1 VILHGQVDAPGAAPA
16 WGPAKSWP
24 RHSLPWDQDALLLAL
39 RLRDGEIAL
48 HHLLDELDDARPR
61 LRATLPAP
69 EDKHLNCVG
78 WPEARHQGD
87 RRRHLARQL
96 HAL

>member
-1 VILHGQVDAPGAAPA
+1 MDRSTHQVPRLPG
-16 WGPAKSWP
+16 G
-24 RHSLPWDQDALLLAL
+24 
-39 RLRDGEIAL
+39 RLNRGRGTRCLGIAL